1 MMAPPGALRQNRR
14 EPTAGL
20 WLLGLPAAWAVPLSL
35 PGHPEPRVRGKP
47 SLPRG
52 LIVGCREL
60 ISSWQVAPGPGQ
72 RREAHQRAG
81 SWGRAGSTGR
91 KRGGGGSGA
100 KGEQE
105 APGALPAGMGSPP
118 AWVTKHTDQM
128 LLPAPHR
135 APQECQPRAAGNRT
149 PPYTEFLKQGGVSI
163 KMPSPPS
170 TSTMGSTT
178 VCILTV
184 LLVGSFPWKC
194 FSRSTGCGGCRAGWL
209 LGLLLVAEWWSCR
222 GWESSWK
229 SLWWRHYSDQELRLC
244 CRTPAGPA
252 SVLEQECPRAR
263 AEIQHRGYTARGG
276 LFLIQKVPS
285 FSFSVFA
292 PASSF
297 GVFFCLF

>member
-1 MMAPPGALRQNRR
+1 MMAPPDALRQNQG

-60 ISSWQVAPGPGQ
+60 ISSWQMAPGPGQ

-149 PPYTEFLKQGGVSI
+149 PPCTEFLRQGGVSI
-163 KMPSPPS
+163 KMPSPLS

-184 LLVGSFPWKC
+184 LLVGSFPWK
-194 FSRSTGCGGCRAGWL
+194 
-209 LGLLLVAEWWSCR
+209 
-222 GWESSWK
+222 
-229 SLWWRHYSDQELRLC
+229 
-244 CRTPAGPA
+244 
-252 SVLEQECPRAR
+252 
-263 AEIQHRGYTARGG
+263 
-276 LFLIQKVPS
+276 
-285 FSFSVFA
+285 
-292 PASSF
+292 
-297 GVFFCLF
+297 

>member
-1 MMAPPGALRQNRR
+1 MMAPPGALRQNRG

-47 SLPRG
+47 SIPRG

-91 KRGGGGSGA
+91 KRGRGGSGV

-105 APGALPAGMGSPP
+105 APGALPAGMGPP
-118 AWVTKHTDQM
+118 PIWVTKHANQM

-135 APQECQPRAAGNRT
+135 APQGCQPRAAGNRT
-149 PPYTEFLKQGGVSI
+149 PPCTEFLKQGGVSI

-209 LGLLLVAEWWSCR
+209 LGLLLVAGWWSCPGISAPQLQR
-222 GWESSWK
+222 MGEQLEK
-229 SLWWRHYSDQELRLC
+229 PLVEALR
-244 CRTPAGPA
+244 
-252 SVLEQECPRAR
+252 
-263 AEIQHRGYTARGG
+263 
-276 LFLIQKVPS
+276 
-285 FSFSVFA
+285 
-292 PASSF
+292 
-297 GVFFCLF
+297 

>member
-1 MMAPPGALRQNRR
+1 MMAPPGALRQNRG
-14 EPTAGL
+14 EPTARL

-91 KRGGGGSGA
+91 KRGGGGIGA

-118 AWVTKHTDQM
+118 AWVTKHADQM
-128 LLPAPHR
+128 LLPAPHH

-149 PPYTEFLKQGGVSI
+149 PPCTEFLKQGGVSI

>member
-1 MMAPPGALRQNRR
+1 MMAPPGALRQNRG

-118 AWVTKHTDQM
+118 AWVTKHADQM

-149 PPYTEFLKQGGVSI
+149 PPCTEFLRQGGVSI

-229 SLWWRHYSDQELRLC
+229 SLWWRHYGDQELRLC
-244 CRTPAGPA
+244 CGTPAGPA

-263 AEIQHRGYTARGG
+263 AEIQHRGYTVCGW

>member
-1 MMAPPGALRQNRR
+1 MMAPPGALRQNQG

-118 AWVTKHTDQM
+118 AWVTKHADQM

-149 PPYTEFLKQGGVSI
+149 PPCTEFLRQGGVSI
-163 KMPSPPS
+163 KMPSPLS

-184 LLVGSFPWKC
+184 LLVGSFPWK
-194 FSRSTGCGGCRAGWL
+194 
-209 LGLLLVAEWWSCR
+209 
-222 GWESSWK
+222 
-229 SLWWRHYSDQELRLC
+229 
-244 CRTPAGPA
+244 
-252 SVLEQECPRAR
+252 
-263 AEIQHRGYTARGG
+263 
-276 LFLIQKVPS
+276 
-285 FSFSVFA
+285 
-292 PASSF
+292 
-297 GVFFCLF
+297 

>member
-1 MMAPPGALRQNRR
+1 MAPPGALRQNRG

-118 AWVTKHTDQM
+118 AWVTKHADQM

-149 PPYTEFLKQGGVSI
+149 PPCTEFLRQGGVSI

-209 LGLLLVAEWWSCR
+209 LGLLLVAGWWSCR

-229 SLWWRHYSDQELRLC
+229 SLWWRHYGDQELRLC
-244 CRTPAGPA
+244 CGTPAGPA

>member
-91 KRGGGGSGA
+91 KRGGGGIGA

-118 AWVTKHTDQM
+118 AWVTKHADQM

-149 PPYTEFLKQGGVSI
+149 PPCTEFLKQGGVSI